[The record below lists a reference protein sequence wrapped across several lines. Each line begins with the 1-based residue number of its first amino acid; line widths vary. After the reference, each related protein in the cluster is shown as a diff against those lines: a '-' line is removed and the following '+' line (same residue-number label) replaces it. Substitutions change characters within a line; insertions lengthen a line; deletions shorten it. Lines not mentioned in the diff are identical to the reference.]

1 MMRKHLI
8 LFGSIG
14 VLSLLITLYSCT
26 KAKGINPDL
35 AFKDYAL
42 LDSCKNEAAFTY
54 YKNDPNTIY
63 PGNNNSHGTF
73 KLKFNKIAYPAL
85 TDNGK
90 LPLGKKFPDGSMI
103 VKEVVS
109 GASLNFYALMYKR
122 KGSWLWAEIKA
133 NGEVLYSVE
142 KDPSLCIS
150 CHQQSGNRDLVD
162 TFIFY

>member
-1 MMRKHLI
+1 MRKQQIII
-8 LFGSIG
+8 LSG
-14 VLSLLITLYSCT
+14 VIIVALQTFYACT
-26 KAKGINPDL
+26 KDKGINPDL
-35 AFKDYAL
+35 AYKDFAL
-42 LDSCKNEAAFTY
+42 LDSSKNSAAFTY

-73 KLKFNKIAYPAL
+73 KLKFNKVAYAAL

-90 LPLGKKFPDGSMI
+90 LPVGKKFPDGSFL
-103 VKEVVS
+103 VKEVLS
-109 GASLNFYALMYKR
+109 GTNLNFYALMYKR
-122 KGSWLWAEIKA
+122 KGSWLWAEIKP

-142 KDPSLCIS
+142 KDPSLCIT